1 LSSHGIC
8 PIIIDARNQ
17 CPEKLIQMTRQA
29 KALLLGILTGLF
41 GVVVSSLPVMHA
53 LEESTGLDLLF
64 KLRGTR
70 PPPEDVVVL
79 SIDKLSAQ
87 KLGLPDDPA
96 LWPRSIHAQMVNRLA
111 AVGASVIALD
121 IFFREPRETG
131 EDRLLAQA
139 IRDAGRVVLF
149 AYTRKEITR
158 LFDAAG
164 DYTGEMI
171 TQQLLPPAEELASAA
186 RAVAPFPLPV
196 YPVRVSQYWAFTSGT
211 GYLPSEPVVAL
222 QLHAEAVIP
231 ELQARIADLTPT
243 PSGKPAAPGG
253 QPEAGLLQTIQEL
266 RAAFMAHPELAS
278 ALRRDFSRS
287 LKTRPA
293 AQQRDLLPV
302 LLGLYAGPDSRYL
315 NFYGPPQTIATIP
328 YASLL
333 APDNS
338 RPGERALPDLHGK
351 AVFVGYSER
360 LHPEQLDEFY
370 TVYSQGNGLNLSG
383 VEIAATAFANL
394 LEDLPVTP
402 LPLPALYGLLLAWGI
417 LAGVLVRL
425 LPAVPAILAGIGLA
439 GLYLGCCHVL
449 FSHSA
454 LWLPLLVPLG
464 LQLPLALFAAV
475 VWHYLDV
482 NRERETIRSAFGLY
496 LPPQVVD
503 ELAGQRAAGHSS
515 SQLMHGTCLSTDAY
529 EYTQLSEAMPPAEL
543 GELMN
548 AYYETLFQ
556 PVRNNHGI
564 ISDVVGDA
572 MLAIWATLQR
582 EPAIQRQ
589 AIQAALEISSA
600 LAAPAGATVQ
610 HRLKTRIG
618 LHSGEI
624 LLGSVGAVDHYEYRA
639 VGDIVNTSTR
649 IQGMNAHLGTQILLS
664 ADVLAGSDG
673 LQTRELG
680 SFILSGKSHP
690 VVIHELLGTEDAP
703 EAASRSGYLAR
714 FAEGLAAFRAGDW
727 VTAASIFT
735 ALQAENSAD
744 GVLHFF
750 LARCR
755 MQPPSDWD
763 GMIRMDLK

>member
-1 LSSHGIC
+1 
-8 PIIIDARNQ
+8 
-17 CPEKLIQMTRQA
+17 MTRQA

-53 LEESTGLDLLF
+53 LEENTGLDLLF
-64 KLRGTR
+64 RLRGPRT
-70 PPPEDVVVL
+70 PPEDVVVV
-79 SIDKLSAQ
+79 SIDRHSAQ
-87 KLGLPDDPA
+87 VLGLPNEPA
-96 LWPRSIHAQMVNRLA
+96 KWPRSIHAQLVNRLA
-111 AVGASVIALD
+111 AAGASVIALD
-121 IFFREPRETG
+121 IFFREARGPG

-139 IRDAGRVVLF
+139 IREANRVVLF

-211 GYLPSEPVVAL
+211 GNLPTEPVAAL
-222 QLHAEAVIP
+222 QLHAEAALP
-231 ELQARIADLTPT
+231 ELQARIVDLTLT
-243 PSGKPAAPGG
+243 PPGKPAASGD
-253 QPEAGLLQTIQEL
+253 QTEAGLVHMIQAL
-266 RAAFMAHPELAS
+266 RAAFVTHPELAS
-278 ALRRDFSRS
+278 ALRDAFSSS
-287 LKTRPA
+287 LKTRPG
-293 AQQRDLLPV
+293 AQQHDLLPV

-315 NFYGPPQTIATIP
+315 NFYGPPQTITTIP

-333 APDNS
+333 GPANA
-338 RPGERALPDLHGK
+338 RPGETAPPDLHGK

-370 TVYSQGNGLNLSG
+370 TVFSQDNGLNLSG

-402 LPLPALYGLLLAWGI
+402 LPLPAFYGLLLAWGF
-417 LAGVLVRL
+417 LAGALVRL
-425 LPAVPAILAGIGLA
+425 LSAVPAVLAGIGLA
-439 GLYLGCCHVL
+439 GLYLGGCHVL

-475 VWHYLDV
+475 LWHYLDV
-482 NRERETIRSAFGLY
+482 NRERKTIRSAFGLY
-496 LPPQVVD
+496 LPPLVVD
-503 ELAGQRAAGHSS
+503 ELAGQRTAGRSS
-515 SQLMHGTCLSTDAY
+515 GQLMHGTCLSTDAY

-556 PVRNNHGI
+556 PVRNNNGI
-564 ISDVVGDA
+564 ISDVIGDA
-572 MLAIWATLQR
+572 MLAIWASVNR
-582 EPAIQRQ
+582 EPGIKRR
-589 AIQAALEISSA
+589 AIQAALEISNA
-600 LAAPAGATVQ
+600 LAAPAHAAVQ
-610 HRLKTRIG
+610 HCLKTRIG

-624 LLGSVGAVDHYEYRA
+624 LLGSIGAVDHYEYRA

-649 IQGMNAHLGTQILLS
+649 IQGMNTHLGTQILLS
-664 ADVLAGSDG
+664 GEVLAGVDG

-680 SFILSGKSHP
+680 SFILSGKSRP
-690 VVIHELLGTEDAP
+690 VVIHELLGTEDDP
-703 EAASRSGYLAR
+703 IAASRAGYLTR
-714 FAEGLAAFRAGDW
+714 FAEALAAFRGGDW
-727 VTAASIFT
+727 HTARSIFT
-735 ALQAENSAD
+735 ALQMEHDHD
-744 GVLHFF
+744 GVLRFF
-750 LARCR
+750 LAHCR
-755 MQPPSDWD
+755 MQPPPDWD
-763 GMIRMDLK
+763 GVIRMEIK

>member
-1 LSSHGIC
+1 
-8 PIIIDARNQ
+8 
-17 CPEKLIQMTRQA
+17 MTRQA
-29 KALLLGILTGLF
+29 KALLLGVLTGLF
-41 GVVVSSLPVMHA
+41 GVVVSSLPAMHA

-70 PPPEDVVVL
+70 TPPEDVVVV
-79 SIDKLSAQ
+79 SIDKLSARA
-87 KLGLPDDPA
+87 LGLPDEPVQ
-96 LWPRSIHAQMVNRLA
+96 WPRSIHARMVNRLA
-111 AVGASVIALD
+111 AAGASVIALD
-121 IFFREPRETG
+121 IFFREPREPG

-139 IRDAGRVVLF
+139 IRDADRVVLF

-171 TQQLLPPAEELASAA
+171 TQQLLPPTEELASAA

-196 YPVRVSQYWAFTSGT
+196 YPVKVSQYWAFTSGT
-211 GYLPSEPVVAL
+211 GNLPTEPVAAL
-222 QLHAEAVIP
+222 QLHAAVAIP
-231 ELQARIADLTPT
+231 ELQARLADLNRT
-243 PSGKPAAPGG
+243 PSGNPAAPGART
-253 QPEAGLLQTIQEL
+253 EAGLVQTIQAL
-266 RAAFMAHPELAS
+266 RTAFVAHPELTS
-278 ALRRDFSRS
+278 ALRDTFSSSR
-287 LKTRPA
+287 KTGPG
-293 AQQRDLLPV
+293 AQPRDLLPA

-315 NFYGPPQTIATIP
+315 NFYGPPQTITTIP
-328 YASLL
+328 YVSLL
-333 APDNS
+333 APDNTG
-338 RPGERALPDLHGK
+338 RNETTPPDLHGK

-370 TVYSQGNGLNLSG
+370 TVFSQGNGLNLSG

-402 LPLPALYGLLLAWGI
+402 LPLPAFYGLLLAWGI
-417 LAGVLVRL
+417 LAGTLVRL
-425 LPAVPAILAGIGLA
+425 LSAVPAILAGIGLA
-439 GLYLGCCHVL
+439 GLYLGGSHAL
-449 FSHSA
+449 FSHAA
-454 LWLPLLVPLG
+454 LWLPLMVPLG

-482 NRERETIRSAFGLY
+482 NRERKTIRSAFGLY

-503 ELAGQRAAGHSS
+503 ELAGRRAAGQTSG
-515 SQLMHGTCLSTDAY
+515 QLMHGTCLSTDAY

-556 PVRNNHGI
+556 PVRNNNGI

-572 MLAIWATLQR
+572 MLALWATLQR
-582 EPAIQRQ
+582 EPAVQRQ
-589 AIQAALEISSA
+589 AIQAALEIGSA
-600 LAAPAGATVQ
+600 LAAPAGAAVQ
-610 HRLKTRIG
+610 YRLKTRIG

-624 LLGSVGAVDHYEYRA
+624 LLGSIGAVDHYEYRA

-649 IQGMNAHLGTQILLS
+649 IQGMNSHLGTQILLS
-664 ADVLAGSDG
+664 ADVLAGVDG

-680 SFILSGKSHP
+680 SFILSGKSRP

-714 FAEGLAAFRAGDW
+714 FAEGLAAFRAGNW
-727 VTAASIFT
+727 HTAESIFT
-735 ALQAENSAD
+735 TLQAENSAD

-755 MQPPSDWD
+755 MQPPADWD